1 MNVLSILTAIFIS
14 ISIVLLGYT
23 SYWYIAAEK
32 IKNQVTELQQKQ
44 ILENREFIYTKMT
57 IKGFPLKFETVFENP
72 KLKILN
78 SDLEINTNKLIFS
91 LRPWDY
97 STITIT
103 PKNRTSA
110 LLTKG
115 EVKENYSALLGSG
128 IIKIRLEN
136 GLFKIFDV
144 TISNLELSSPFSQEA
159 ITLSQLSAYVDV
171 SGIEDYSGLE
181 NKTVKSYLNIENV
194 GIPDNFGIEMGRYV
208 EYFQL
213 SASIFGKISN
223 GNIKNITQNWRDSGG
238 TIEIDDLQG
247 RWGPLELNANGTL
260 ALDSKMRPLAS
271 LTSSVVGYG
280 DMIDALIMSNAIP
293 FGDAFL
299 AKVAFNMLAEE
310 EKDGGPR
317 VLRNVP
323 LTIQDGILSV
333 GTMEVGEIKPL
344 HFY

>member
-194 GIPDNFGIEMGRYV
+194 GIRNRN
-208 EYFQL
+208 
-213 SASIFGKISN
+213 GK
-223 GNIKNITQNWRDSGG
+223 
-238 TIEIDDLQG
+238 
-247 RWGPLELNANGTL
+247 
-260 ALDSKMRPLAS
+260 
-271 LTSSVVGYG
+271 VC
-280 DMIDALIMSNAIP
+280 
-293 FGDAFL
+293 
-299 AKVAFNMLAEE
+299 
-310 EKDGGPR
+310 
-317 VLRNVP
+317 
-323 LTIQDGILSV
+323 
-333 GTMEVGEIKPL
+333 
-344 HFY
+344 